1 MKYIVSGVI
10 FLSLFVSVQ
19 AQNSFLLQGQVLNDT
34 IERASLN
41 VVNISMRKGAIT
53 NAQGQFE
60 IKARLHDT
68 LHISAVQY
76 ESKQFMVTNKMV
88 SERYVAFY
96 LVPKITE
103 LDEVVLS
110 NINLS
115 GDLRKD
121 VGSLTLQKEYRPSD
135 FGIPGKSA
143 PVRTSEERRFYGVTG
158 GAGGFGALINLI
170 NGNTKKYKRQLEI
183 ARFQIKVERTREQ
196 FSDSMFVRNLK
207 IPVSLI
213 EDFVFYALED
223 KAAAATINL
232 KDKFELWDYFA
243 TKVDSYIALK
253 QGEGVLPEKMKETKQ

>member
-1 MKYIVSGVI
+1 MKYIVSVVI
-10 FLSLFVSVQ
+10 FLSLFVSAQ

-41 VVNISMRKGAIT
+41 VVNVSMRKGAIT
-53 NAQGQFE
+53 NTKGQFE
-60 IKARLHDT
+60 IKARLNDT
-68 LHISAVQY
+68 IHISAVQY
-76 ESKQFMVTNKMV
+76 DSKQFRVTDKMMNK
-88 SERYVAFY
+88 RYVAFY

-115 GDLRKD
+115 GDLSKD
-121 VGSLTLQKEYRPSD
+121 VGSFALQKEYIPSD

-143 PVRTSEERRFYGVTG
+143 PVRSSEERRFYGVTG

-183 ARFQIKVERTREQ
+183 AQFQIKVERNREK
-196 FSDSMFVRNLK
+196 FSDSMFVRNFK
-207 IPVSLI
+207 IPVTLI

-223 KAAAATINL
+223 KAAVAGVNL
-232 KDKFELWDYFA
+232 KDKFELWDYFT
-243 TKVDSYIALK
+243 TKINTYVALK
-253 QGEGVLPEKMKETKQ
+253 RREGVLPGEMKETKQ